1 MKIVKASST
10 IGIFTFL
17 SRIFGL
23 VRDFLM
29 TSVLG
34 TSMIA
39 DSFFVAFR
47 FPNMF
52 RALFAEGAMNPAF
65 MPIFTKTLDKDKG
78 QAIAFAKQTGTLLSL
93 WIVLF
98 CIFMMFFMPEIMAV
112 QAFGFSIDAD
122 KFLLTTNLARLMFP
136 YLAFMVMNALFSSIL
151 NSFEQFIL
159 PAFVPIILN
168 ICMILSLIGV
178 YYNFIPLTGYELSIS
193 VLVAGFLQALILFVT
208 CLKCGIMPFTKTIN
222 ITQNVKEFFKKI
234 IPVIIGSSLVQLNI
248 FVGTFLATTL
258 ESGSVSYLNYSD
270 RLSQLPLGV
279 IGIAIG
285 IALIPML
292 SKSIAQNN
300 KKEIINNQSDAI
312 LFSMFLTFP
321 ASVAF
326 LVIAPAIISGL
337 FMYNN
342 FDLISTYKTAYA
354 LQAMA
359 IGLPAFV
366 LIKVLSPVFFAR
378 GNTTIPVRISIL
390 CMVVNILLAII
401 LMEYIYHV
409 GIALATSIS
418 AWLNVILLLIMIS
431 FKDIELIRKN
441 TIKTLIKMLC
451 ASILMGVVIFEL
463 NDIFYEILISR
474 SNIKIFYLL
483 FIVLSGLVSYLIFS
497 LLIGAISIKKIKYL
511 MGKKQIK

>member
-1 MKIVKASST
+1 
-10 IGIFTFL
+10 
-17 SRIFGL
+17 
-23 VRDFLM
+23 
-29 TSVLG
+29 
-34 TSMIA
+34 
-39 DSFFVAFR
+39 
-47 FPNMF
+47 
-52 RALFAEGAMNPAF
+52 
-65 MPIFTKTLDKDKG
+65 
-78 QAIAFAKQTGTLLSL
+78 
-93 WIVLF
+93 
-98 CIFMMFFMPEIMAV
+98 
-112 QAFGFSIDAD
+112 
-122 KFLLTTNLARLMFP
+122 
-136 YLAFMVMNALFSSIL
+136 
-151 NSFEQFIL
+151 
-159 PAFVPIILN
+159 
-168 ICMILSLIGV
+168 
-178 YYNFIPLTGYELSIS
+178 
-193 VLVAGFLQALILFVT
+193 ALILFVT
-208 CLKCGIMPFTKTIN
+208 CLKYGIMPFTKTIN

-234 IPVIIGSSLVQLNI
+234 VPVIIGSSLVQLNI
-248 FVGTFLATTL
+248 FVGTFLASKL
-258 ESGSVSYLNYSD
+258 ESGSISYLNYSD

-378 GNTTIPVRISIL
+378 GNTTIPMRISIL

-474 SNIKIFYLL
+474 SNIK
-483 FIVLSGLVSYLIFS
+483 
-497 LLIGAISIKKIKYL
+497 
-511 MGKKQIK
+511 

>member
-1 MKIVKASST
+1 MKIVKASAT

-23 VRDFLM
+23 ARDFL
-29 TSVLG
+29 TASVLG

-39 DSFFVAFR
+39 DSFFAAFR

-78 QAIAFAKQTGTLLSL
+78 QAIAFVKQIGTLLLL

-98 CIFMMFFMPEIMAV
+98 CILMIFFMPEIMAIQV
-112 QAFGFSIDAD
+112 RGFD
-122 KFLLTTNLARLMFP
+122 KDRLLLTTNLARLMFP
-136 YLAFMVMNALFSSIL
+136 YLAFMTMNALFSSIL

-159 PAFVPIILN
+159 PAFVPVILN

-178 YYNFIPLTGYELSIS
+178 HYNFIPLTGYELSIS
-193 VLVAGFLQALILFVT
+193 VLIAGFLQALILFVT
-208 CLKCGIMPFTKTIN
+208 CLKYGIMPFTKTIN

-234 IPVIIGSSLVQLNI
+234 VPVIIGSSLVQLNI
-248 FVGTFLATTL
+248 FVGTFLASKL
-258 ESGSVSYLNYSD
+258 ESGSISYLNYSD

-312 LFSMFLTFP
+312 LFSMFLTLP

-378 GNTTIPVRISIL
+378 GNTTIPMRISIL
-390 CMVVNILLAII
+390 CMVVNVLLAII

-474 SNIKIFYLL
+474 SNIKILYLL
-483 FIVLSGLVSYLIFS
+483 FIVLSGLISYLIFS

>member
-1 MKIVKASST
+1 MKIIKASAT
-10 IGIFTFL
+10 IGIFTLL
-17 SRIFGL
+17 SRIFGFI
-23 VRDFLM
+23 RDLFM
-29 TSVLG
+29 AVVIG

-52 RALFAEGAMNPAF
+52 RALFAEGAMNSAF
-65 MPIFTKTLDKDKG
+65 IPIFAKSLNKDKD
-78 QAIAFAKQTGTLLSL
+78 QAIAFAKQTGTLLLL

-98 CIFMMFFMPEIMAV
+98 CILMMFFMPEIMAV
-112 QAFGFSIDAD
+112 QAFGFAMDTD
-122 KFLLTTNLARLMFP
+122 KFLLTTHLARLMFP
-136 YLAFMVMNALFSSIL
+136 YLAFMVMNSLFASIL

-168 ICMILSLIGV
+168 ICIILSLIGI

-193 VLVAGFLQALILFVT
+193 VLVAGFLQALILFIT
-208 CLKCGIMPFTKTIN
+208 CLKYGIMPFTKSIN
-222 ITQNVKEFFKKI
+222 ITQNVREFFKKV
-234 IPVIIGSSLVQLNI
+234 IPVIIGSSLLQLNI
-248 FVGTFLATTL
+248 FVGTILATTL
-258 ESGSVSYLNYSD
+258 EGGSVSYLYYSD

-292 SKSIAQNN
+292 SKSIAKND
-300 KKEIINNQSDAI
+300 KKEIIDNQSDAI
-312 LFSMFLTFP
+312 LLSMFLTLP

-337 FMYNN
+337 FMYGN

-390 CMVVNILLAII
+390 CMIVNILLSII

-451 ASILMGVVIFEL
+451 ASILMGVIIFEL

-474 SNIKIFYLL
+474 SSVKIFYLL
-483 FIVLSGLVSYLIFS
+483 FIILSGLLSYFIFS
-497 LLIGAISIKKIKYL
+497 VLTGAISTRKIKYL
-511 MGKKQIK
+511 MRKK

>member
-1 MKIVKASST
+1 MKIVKASAT
-10 IGIFTFL
+10 IGIFTLL

-23 VRDFLM
+23 IRDFLM
-29 TSVLG
+29 ASVLG

-65 MPIFTKTLDKDKG
+65 MPIFAKTLNKDKG
-78 QAIAFAKQTGTLLSL
+78 QAIAFAKQTGTLLLL

-136 YLAFMVMNALFSSIL
+136 YLAFMVMNALFASIL

-178 YYNFIPLTGYELSIS
+178 YYHFIPLTGYELSIS

-208 CLKCGIMPFTKTIN
+208 CLKYGIMPFTKTIN

-270 RLSQLPLGV
+270 RLSQLALGV

-300 KKEIINNQSDAI
+300 KKEIIDNQSDAI
-312 LFSMFLTFP
+312 LFSMFLTLP

-390 CMVVNILLAII
+390 CMVVNILLSII

-483 FIVLSGLVSYLIFS
+483 FIVLSGLISYLIFS

>member
-1 MKIVKASST
+1 M
-10 IGIFTFL
+10 
-17 SRIFGL
+17 
-23 VRDFLM
+23 
-29 TSVLG
+29 
-34 TSMIA
+34 
-39 DSFFVAFR
+39 
-47 FPNMF
+47 
-52 RALFAEGAMNPAF
+52 
-65 MPIFTKTLDKDKG
+65 
-78 QAIAFAKQTGTLLSL
+78 
-93 WIVLF
+93 
-98 CIFMMFFMPEIMAV
+98 
-112 QAFGFSIDAD
+112 
-122 KFLLTTNLARLMFP
+122 
-136 YLAFMVMNALFSSIL
+136 
-151 NSFEQFIL
+151 
-159 PAFVPIILN
+159 
-168 ICMILSLIGV
+168 
-178 YYNFIPLTGYELSIS
+178 
-193 VLVAGFLQALILFVT
+193 
-208 CLKCGIMPFTKTIN
+208 
-222 ITQNVKEFFKKI
+222 
-234 IPVIIGSSLVQLNI
+234 
-248 FVGTFLATTL
+248 
-258 ESGSVSYLNYSD
+258 
-270 RLSQLPLGV
+270 PLGV

-390 CMVVNILLAII
+390 CMVVNILLSII

-463 NDIFYEILISR
+463 NDIFYEILISG

-483 FIVLSGLVSYLIFS
+483 FIVLSGLISYLIFS